1 MKRMNGGLFFWG
13 IMAAHLILGPTQ
25 LFAQNQGMWA
35 DSIEVIKRGEKPR
48 PSAGAII
55 MPIEGYVMVVKD
67 SAHVTLD
74 VGKTGGIKKGMKLK
88 IFREGPPMK
97 RPVTGQM
104 VPGIKEWL
112 AEVEVTWANET
123 NSEAKVTKWTL
134 KPAKPIQVGDKF
146 RTAEK

>member
-1 MKRMNGGLFFWG
+1 MKRMNAGLFFWG
-13 IMAAHLILGPTQ
+13 IMAACLILGPTQ
-25 LFAQNQGMWA
+25 LFAQNQGMGA
-35 DSIEVIKRGEKPR
+35 DSIEIIKRGGKSR

-55 MPIEGYVMVVKD
+55 MPIEGYVMVIRD

-97 RPVTGQM
+97 HPVTGVF

-112 AEVEVTWANET
+112 AEVEVTLANET
-123 NSEAKVTKWTL
+123 NSEAKVTKWTI
-134 KPAKPIQVGDKF
+134 KPAKPIQVGDRF
-146 RTAEK
+146 RPAEK

>member
-1 MKRMNGGLFFWG
+1 MRRTNGCLTLWV
-13 IMAAHLILGPTQ
+13 IMAACLISGPTK

-35 DSIEVIKRGEKPR
+35 DSIEVIKRGGKPR
-48 PSAGAII
+48 PSDGALI
-55 MPIEGYVMVVKD
+55 MPIEGYVIGVKD
-67 SAHVTLD
+67 SAHLTLD

-97 RPVTGQM
+97 HSVTGQM
-104 VPGIKEWL
+104 VPGIKQWL
-112 AEVEVTWANET
+112 AEVEVTLVDKT
-123 NSEAKVTKWTL
+123 NSEAKVTKWTI